1 MNFHTAS
8 FCASAAI
15 GLPTAPKISASLA
28 TGRFACRSERCLETW
43 TFRSPAI
50 CLLAATTTR
59 CTLTDTMDPSSDII
73 LDTPFFRIYSDR
85 RIDRL
90 VGTDTVPAG
99 FDPATGVT
107 SKDVVL
113 DSNSGL
119 YVRLYLPDTATG
131 SDRYSKKFPVLVYF
145 HGGGFVTHS
154 AASPPYQPFLNTL
167 AAKAGLLI
175 VSVNYR
181 LAPEHPLPAGYE
193 DSFRA
198 LKWAASGSGDPWL
211 SHHGDL
217 GRIFL
222 AGDSSGGNFVH
233 NVAMMAAASEL
244 RIEGAVLLHA
254 GFAGKQRINGEKPE
268 SVALTQKLWGIVC
281 PEATDGVDDPRMN
294 PLAAA
299 APSLRNLP
307 CERVL
312 VCAAELDSLRAR
324 NRAYYDALAASG
336 WGGTVEWLESKGK
349 QHAFFLYD
357 SGCGEAVELMD
368 RLVAFFAG
376 NLNSSCVDVT
386 THHTTTSGE
395 TLR

>member
-1 MNFHTAS
+1 
-8 FCASAAI
+8 
-15 GLPTAPKISASLA
+15 
-28 TGRFACRSERCLETW
+28 
-43 TFRSPAI
+43 
-50 CLLAATTTR
+50 
-59 CTLTDTMDPSSDII
+59 MDPPSSDIVV
-73 LDTPFFRIYSDR
+73 DTPYFRIYSDR

-99 FDPATGVT
+99 FDPTTGVT
-107 SKDVVL
+107 SKDVVV
-113 DSNSGL
+113 DSDAGV

-131 SDRYSKKFPVLVYF
+131 SDDSKKLPVLVYF

-154 AASPPYQPFLNTL
+154 AASPPYQSFLNTL

-198 LKWAASGSGDPWL
+198 LRWTASGSGDPWL

-222 AGDSSGGNFVH
+222 AGDSAGGNFVH
-233 NVAMMAAASEL
+233 NIAVMAAASEVPV
-244 RIEGAVLLHA
+244 RIRGAVLLHA
-254 GFAGKQRINGEKPE
+254 GFGGRERIDGETPE
-268 SVALTQKLWGIVC
+268 TVALMEKLWGVVC
-281 PEATDGVDDPRMN
+281 LEATDGLNDPRIN
-294 PLAAA
+294 PLAAAA

-312 VCAAELDSLRAR
+312 VCAAELDFLRPR
-324 NRAYYDALAASG
+324 NRAYYEALAAS
-336 WGGTVEWLESKGK
+336 WRGGTVEWFESKGK
-349 QHAFFLYD
+349 EHVFFLYNP
-357 SGCGEAVELMD
+357 GCGEAVELMD

-376 NLNSSCVDVT
+376 N
-386 THHTTTSGE
+386 
-395 TLR
+395 